1 MVMLESIAFVK
12 HSVRSVN
19 QNRTASSLQD
29 RQDPS
34 WLLEPQKWQSWGLNI
49 TPHPLLA
56 GEEELRPSL
65 WEGVPKQVLTS
76 PARVMN
82 PDIQT
87 KIRAAILLVRTET
100 KQNKTKAM
108 GSLA

>member
-1 MVMLESIAFVK
+1 MLGSIAFVK
-12 HSVRSVN
+12 HSVWSVN
-19 QNRTASSLQD
+19 QNRTAAFLLD

-34 WLLEPQKWQSWGLNI
+34 WLLEPHEWQLWGLNI

-65 WEGVPKQVLTS
+65 WEGVPKLVLTT

-87 KIRAAILLVRTET
+87 KVRAATLLVRTET